1 MLVGRSY
8 DHIYQYLRVRD
19 YTFANDLFDR
29 LDVILT
35 YVSVSFNYMGPYF
48 LK

>member
-1 MLVGRSY
+1 MFADDLV
-8 DHIYQYLRVRD
+8 
-19 YTFANDLFDR
+19 DR

-35 YVSVSFNYMGPYF
+35 YVSVSFNYMGPFF

>member
-1 MLVGRSY
+1 M
-8 DHIYQYLRVRD
+8 
-19 YTFANDLFDR
+19 FADDLSDR